1 MKNKAFTLVE
11 ILIVVWLF
19 WLLSGIILQT
29 YTTISRISYRIQQE
43 KEIAKEALVLTQVL
57 ENLAQTTTIDYSKHP
72 YWDLQTSEGMVSEL
86 HLKDEKNQGI
96 SIKTDGTCFQA
107 SELREQKQKENWSP
121 LELELLP
128 VEKEETLKNIRN
140 SNCKLILEKDWE
152 KITLLDSKKF
162 NSREEI
168 TLLDSKKFN
177 ISQAQFKIIPF
188 ISNQDLQKIYEIENQ
203 DSNIKELPPAGKPG
217 FWLFITLTSKHYT
230 PSQRSNNVV
239 LPLQTFVSLQWTTPS
254 IYSPVKNEKPTD

>member
-57 ENLAQTTTIDYSKHP
+57 ENLAQTTTINDSKYRYS
-72 YWDLQTSEGMVSEL
+72 DLQSSGGIVSEL

-96 SIKTDGTCFQA
+96 TINTTGDCFQA
-107 SELREQKQKENWSP
+107 SKLREQKENWSSS
-121 LELELLP
+121 E
-128 VEKEETLKNIRN
+128 EETLKTIRN
-140 SNCKLILEKDWE
+140 SNCKLILEKNW
-152 KITLLDSKKF
+152 KG
-162 NSREEI
+162 I

-239 LPLQTFVSLQWTTPS
+239 LPLQTFVSLQWATPS

>member
-57 ENLAQTTTIDYSKHP
+57 ENLAQTTTINDSKYS
-72 YWDLQTSEGMVSEL
+72 YSNLQSSGGMVSEL
-86 HLKDEKNQGI
+86 HLKDEKNQAVTINTTGA
-96 SIKTDGTCFQA
+96 CFQA
-107 SELREQKQKENWSP
+107 TQLREQKENWSSS
-121 LELELLP
+121 E
-128 VEKEETLKNIRN
+128 EETLKNIRN
-140 SNCKLILEKDWE
+140 SNCKLIL
-152 KITLLDSKKF
+152 KK
-162 NSREEI
+162 NWKEI
-168 TLLDSKKFN
+168 KLLDSKKFN

-203 DSNIKELPPAGKPG
+203 DSNISKLPPAGKPG

>member
-57 ENLAQTTTIDYSKHP
+57 ENLAQTYTIDYSKP
-72 YWDLQTSEGMVSEL
+72 EYSYADLQSSGGIVSEL

-96 SIKTDGTCFQA
+96 TINTTGTCFQA
-107 SELREQKQKENWSP
+107 SELRKEKENWSSS
-121 LELELLP
+121 ELELLP
-128 VEKEETLKNIRN
+128 VEKEETLKTIRN
-140 SNCKLILEKDWE
+140 SNCKLILEKNWE
-152 KITLLDSKKF
+152 T
-162 NSREEI
+162 I

-188 ISNQDLQKIYEIENQ
+188 ISNQDLQNIYASESQNT
-203 DSNIKELPPAGKPG
+203 DIKELPPAGKPG

-254 IYSPVKNEKPTD
+254 IYSPVENEKPTD

>member
-57 ENLAQTTTIDYSKHP
+57 ENLAQTTTINYSE
-72 YWDLQTSEGMVSEL
+72 YSYSDLQSSEGIVSEL
-86 HLKDEKNQGI
+86 YLKDEKNQAVT
-96 SIKTDGTCFQA
+96 IKTDGTCFQA
-107 SELREQKQKENWSP
+107 SELREQKENWSSS
-121 LELELLP
+121 EFELLP
-128 VEKEETLKNIRN
+128 VEKEETLKTIRN
-140 SNCKLILEKDWE
+140 SNCKLILEKNWE
-152 KITLLDSKKF
+152 K
-162 NSREEI
+162 I

-188 ISNQDLQKIYEIENQ
+188 ISNQDLQNIYASESQNT
-203 DSNIKELPPAGKPG
+203 DIKKLPPAGKPG

-239 LPLQTFVSLQWTTPS
+239 LPFQTFVSLQWATPS

>member
-57 ENLAQTTTIDYSKHP
+57 ENLAQTTTINDSKYRYS
-72 YWDLQTSEGMVSEL
+72 DLQSSGGMVSEL

-96 SIKTDGTCFQA
+96 SINTTGTCFQA
-107 SELREQKQKENWSP
+107 SELREQKQ
-121 LELELLP
+121 LELLP
-128 VEKEETLKNIRN
+128 VENEKKLKTIRN
-140 SNCKLILEKDWE
+140 SNCKLILKKDKE
-152 KITLLDSKKF
+152 EIALLD
-162 NSREEI
+162 N
-168 TLLDSKKFN
+168 KKFN

-188 ISNQDLQKIYEIENQ
+188 ISNQDLQKIYEIEKQ
-203 DSNIKELPPAGKPG
+203 DSNIKKLPPAGKPG

>member
-43 KEIAKEALVLTQVL
+43 KEIAKEALVFTQVL
-57 ENLAQTTTIDYSKHP
+57 ENLAQTTTIDYSE
-72 YWDLQTSEGMVSEL
+72 YSYSDLQSSGGIVSEL
-86 HLKDEKNQGI
+86 HLKDENNQKI
-96 SIKTDGTCFQA
+96 TIKTEGACFQA
-107 SELREQKQKENWSP
+107 SQLREQKQ
-121 LELELLP
+121 LELLP
-128 VEKEETLKNIRN
+128 VENEETLKTIRN
-140 SNCKLILEKDWE
+140 SDCKLIL
-152 KITLLDSKKF
+152 KK
-162 NSREEI
+162 NREEI
-168 TLLDSKKFN
+168 TLLDNKKFN

-203 DSNIKELPPAGKPG
+203 DSNISKLPPAGKPS

-239 LPLQTFVSLQWTTPS
+239 LPLQTFVSLQWATPS

>member
-57 ENLAQTTTIDYSKHP
+57 ENLAQTTTINDSKYRYS
-72 YWDLQTSEGMVSEL
+72 DLQSSGGMVSEL

-96 SIKTDGTCFQA
+96 TINTTGTCFQA
-107 SELREQKQKENWSP
+107 SELREQKQ
-121 LELELLP
+121 LELLP
-128 VEKEETLKNIRN
+128 VEKEGTLKNIRN
-140 SNCKLILEKDWE
+140 SNCKLIL
-152 KITLLDSKKF
+152 KK
-162 NSREEI
+162 NRETI

-188 ISNQDLQKIYEIENQ
+188 ISNQELQNIYASESQNTDI
-203 DSNIKELPPAGKPG
+203 SKLPPAGKPG

>member
-57 ENLAQTTTIDYSKHP
+57 ENLAQTTTINDSKYS
-72 YWDLQTSEGMVSEL
+72 YSDLQTSEGMVSEL

-96 SIKTDGTCFQA
+96 TINTTGTCFQA
-107 SELREQKQKENWSP
+107 SELREQKQF
-121 LELELLP
+121 ELLP
-128 VEKEETLKNIRN
+128 VEKEGTLKNIRN
-140 SNCKLILEKDWE
+140 SNCKLIL
-152 KITLLDSKKF
+152 KK
-162 NSREEI
+162 NKEEI

-188 ISNQDLQKIYEIENQ
+188 ISNQDLQKIYEIEKQ
-203 DSNIKELPPAGKPG
+203 DSNISKLPPAGKPG

>member
-57 ENLAQTTTIDYSKHP
+57 ENLAQTTTIDFSKHLN
-72 YWDLQTSEGMVSEL
+72 LQSSNGMVSEL

-96 SIKTDGTCFQA
+96 TINTTGTCFQA
-107 SELREQKQKENWSP
+107 SKLREQKENWSSSEP
-121 LELELLP
+121 ELLP
-128 VEKEETLKNIRN
+128 VENEETLKTIRN
-140 SNCKLILEKDWE
+140 SNCKLILEKNW
-152 KITLLDSKKF
+152 KG
-162 NSREEI
+162 I

-188 ISNQDLQKIYEIENQ
+188 ISNQELQNIYASENQ
-203 DSNIKELPPAGKPG
+203 DSNISKLPPAGKPG

>member
-57 ENLAQTTTIDYSKHP
+57 ENLAQTYTIDYSKP
-72 YWDLQTSEGMVSEL
+72 EYKYPKLQSSNGMVSAL
-86 HLKDEKNQGI
+86 YLKDENNQGI
-96 SIKTDGTCFQA
+96 SINTTGTCFQA
-107 SELREQKQKENWSP
+107 SELREQKENWSSS
-121 LELELLP
+121 ELELLP
-128 VEKEETLKNIRN
+128 VEKEGTLKNIRN
-140 SNCKLILEKDWE
+140 SNCKLILKKD
-152 KITLLDSKKF
+152 K
-162 NSREEI
+162 EEI

-177 ISQAQFKIIPF
+177 ISQSQFKIIPF
-188 ISNQDLQKIYEIENQ
+188 ISNQDLQNIYASESQNT
-203 DSNIKELPPAGKPG
+203 DIKELPPAGKPG

>member
-43 KEIAKEALVLTQVL
+43 KEIAKEALVFTQVL

-72 YWDLQTSEGMVSEL
+72 YWDLQASDGMVSEL
-86 HLKDEKNQGI
+86 YLKDEKNQGI
-96 SIKTDGTCFQA
+96 SIKTDGACFQA
-107 SELREQKQKENWSP
+107 SELREQKENWSSS
-121 LELELLP
+121 ELELLP
-128 VEKEETLKNIRN
+128 VENEEILKTIRN
-140 SNCKLILEKDWE
+140 SNCKLILEKNWE

-162 NSREEI
+162 N
-168 TLLDSKKFN
+168 
-177 ISQAQFKIIPF
+177 ISQSQFKIIPF
-188 ISNQDLQKIYEIENQ
+188 ISNQELQNIYASESQNTDI
-203 DSNIKELPPAGKPG
+203 SKLPPAGKPG

-239 LPLQTFVSLQWTTPS
+239 LPLQTFVSLQWATPS
-254 IYSPVKNEKPTD
+254 IYSPVENEKPTD

>member
-57 ENLAQTTTIDYSKHP
+57 ENLAQTTTIDYSKSE
-72 YWDLQTSEGMVSEL
+72 YSYSALQSSGGIVSEL
-86 HLKDEKNQGI
+86 YLKDEKNQGI
-96 SIKTDGTCFQA
+96 TINTTGTCFQA
-107 SELREQKQKENWSP
+107 SKLREQKENWSSS
-121 LELELLP
+121 E
-128 VEKEETLKNIRN
+128 EETLKNIRN
-140 SNCKLILEKDWE
+140 SNCKLIL
-152 KITLLDSKKF
+152 KK
-162 NSREEI
+162 NKEEI

-188 ISNQDLQKIYEIENQ
+188 ISNQELQNIYASENQ
-203 DSNIKELPPAGKPG
+203 DSNISKLPPAGKPG

-239 LPLQTFVSLQWTTPS
+239 LPLQTFVSLQWATPS
-254 IYSPVKNEKPTD
+254 IYSPVKNEKPTN

>member
-57 ENLAQTTTIDYSKHP
+57 ENLAQTTTINDSKYS
-72 YWDLQTSEGMVSEL
+72 YSDLQTSEGMVSEL

-96 SIKTDGTCFQA
+96 TIKTDGACFQS
-107 SELREQKQKENWSP
+107 SELREQKENWSSSK
-121 LELELLP
+121 LELLP
-128 VEKEETLKNIRN
+128 VEKEETLKTIRN
-140 SNCKLILEKDWE
+140 SNCKLILEKNWE
-152 KITLLDSKKF
+152 T
-162 NSREEI
+162 I

-177 ISQAQFKIIPF
+177 ISQAQFRIIPF
-188 ISNQDLQKIYEIENQ
+188 ISNQDLQNIYASESQNT
-203 DSNIKELPPAGKPG
+203 DIKELPPAGKPG

-254 IYSPVKNEKPTD
+254 IYSPVENEKPTD

>member
-57 ENLAQTTTIDYSKHP
+57 ENLAQTYTIDYSKP
-72 YWDLQTSEGMVSEL
+72 EYSYSDLQSSGGIVSEL
-86 HLKDEKNQGI
+86 HLKDENNQKI
-96 SIKTDGTCFQA
+96 TIKTEGACFQA
-107 SELREQKQKENWSP
+107 SQLREQKENWSSS
-121 LELELLP
+121 E
-128 VEKEETLKNIRN
+128 EETLKTIRN
-140 SNCKLILEKDWE
+140 SNCKLIL
-152 KITLLDSKKF
+152 KK
-162 NSREEI
+162 NKEEI

-188 ISNQDLQKIYEIENQ
+188 ISNQDLQKIYEIEKQ

>member
-57 ENLAQTTTIDYSKHP
+57 ENLAQTTTIDYSE
-72 YWDLQTSEGMVSEL
+72 YSYSDLQSSGGIVSEL

-96 SIKTDGTCFQA
+96 TINTTGDCFQA
-107 SELREQKQKENWSP
+107 SELREQKQ
-121 LELELLP
+121 LELLP
-128 VEKEETLKNIRN
+128 VEKEKTLKNIRN

-162 NSREEI
+162 NNREEI

-188 ISNQDLQKIYEIENQ
+188 ISNQELQNIYTSERKNT
-203 DSNIKELPPAGKPG
+203 DIKELPPAGKPG

>member
-57 ENLAQTTTIDYSKHP
+57 ENLAQTYTIDYSKP
-72 YWDLQTSEGMVSEL
+72 EYSYSDLQSSGGIVSEL
-86 HLKDEKNQGI
+86 HLKDENNQKI
-96 SIKTDGTCFQA
+96 TIKTEGACFQA
-107 SELREQKQKENWSP
+107 SQLREQKQ
-121 LELELLP
+121 LELLP
-128 VEKEETLKNIRN
+128 VENEETLKTIRN
-140 SNCKLILEKDWE
+140 SNCKLIL
-152 KITLLDSKKF
+152 KK
-162 NSREEI
+162 NKEEI

-203 DSNIKELPPAGKPG
+203 DSNISKLPPAGKPG

-239 LPLQTFVSLQWTTPS
+239 LPLQTFVSLQWATPS

>member
-43 KEIAKEALVLTQVL
+43 KEIAKEALVFTQVL

-72 YWDLQTSEGMVSEL
+72 YWDLQASDGMVWEL

-107 SELREQKQKENWSP
+107 SELREQKQKENWSSS
-121 LELELLP
+121 ELELLP
-128 VEKEETLKNIRN
+128 VENEEILKTIRN
-140 SNCKLILEKDWE
+140 SNCKLILKKNWE
-152 KITLLDSKKF
+152 T
-162 NSREEI
+162 I

-188 ISNQDLQKIYEIENQ
+188 ISNQDLQNIYGIENQ
-203 DSNIKELPPAGKPG
+203 DSNISKLPPAGKPG

-254 IYSPVKNEKPTD
+254 IYSPVENEKPTD

>member
-57 ENLAQTTTIDYSKHP
+57 ENLAQTTTINDSKYS
-72 YWDLQTSEGMVSEL
+72 YSDLQTSEGMVSEL

-96 SIKTDGTCFQA
+96 TIKTDGACFQS
-107 SELREQKQKENWSP
+107 SELREQKENWSSSK
-121 LELELLP
+121 LELLP
-128 VEKEETLKNIRN
+128 VEKEETLKTIRN
-140 SNCKLILEKDWE
+140 SNCKLILEKNWE
-152 KITLLDSKKF
+152 T
-162 NSREEI
+162 I

-177 ISQAQFKIIPF
+177 ISQAQFRIIPF
-188 ISNQDLQKIYEIENQ
+188 ISNQDLQNIYASESQNT
-203 DSNIKELPPAGKPG
+203 DIKELPPAGKPG

-239 LPLQTFVSLQWTTPS
+239 LPFQTFVSLQWTTPS

>member
-72 YWDLQTSEGMVSEL
+72 YWDLQASEGMVSEL

-107 SELREQKQKENWSP
+107 SELREQKQKENWPSS
-121 LELELLP
+121 ELELLP
-128 VEKEETLKNIRN
+128 VENEEILKTIRN
-140 SNCKLILEKDWE
+140 SNCKLILGKNWE
-152 KITLLDSKKF
+152 T
-162 NSREEI
+162 I

-177 ISQAQFKIIPF
+177 ISQAHFKIIPF
-188 ISNQDLQKIYEIENQ
+188 ISNQDLQNIYASESQNT
-203 DSNIKELPPAGKPG
+203 DIKELPPAGKPG

-239 LPLQTFVSLQWTTPS
+239 LPLQTFVSLQWATPS

>member
-72 YWDLQTSEGMVSEL
+72 YWDLQASEGMVSEL

-96 SIKTDGTCFQA
+96 SIKTDGACFQA
-107 SELREQKQKENWSP
+107 SELRKQKENWSSS
-121 LELELLP
+121 ELELLP
-128 VEKEETLKNIRN
+128 VEKEETLKTIRD
-140 SNCKLILEKDWE
+140 SNCKLIL
-152 KITLLDSKKF
+152 KK
-162 NSREEI
+162 NWEEI

-177 ISQAQFKIIPF
+177 ISQSQFKIIPF
-188 ISNQDLQKIYEIENQ
+188 ISNQDLQNIYASESQNT
-203 DSNIKELPPAGKPG
+203 DIKELPPAGKPG

-239 LPLQTFVSLQWTTPS
+239 LPLQTFVSLQWATPS

>member
-57 ENLAQTTTIDYSKHP
+57 ENIAQTYTIDYSKP
-72 YWDLQTSEGMVSEL
+72 EYKYPKLQRSEGIVSEL
-86 HLKDEKNQGI
+86 HLKDEKNQAVTINTTGA
-96 SIKTDGTCFQA
+96 CFQA
-107 SELREQKQKENWSP
+107 TQLREQKENWSSS
-121 LELELLP
+121 E
-128 VEKEETLKNIRN
+128 EETLKNIRN
-140 SNCKLILEKDWE
+140 SNCKLIL
-152 KITLLDSKKF
+152 KK
-162 NSREEI
+162 NKEEI

-188 ISNQDLQKIYEIENQ
+188 ISNQNLQKIYEIEKQ

>member
-57 ENLAQTTTIDYSKHP
+57 ENLAQTTTIDYSK
-72 YWDLQTSEGMVSEL
+72 YSYSDLQSSGGIVSEL
-86 HLKDEKNQGI
+86 HLKDENNQKITINTTGA
-96 SIKTDGTCFQA
+96 CFQA
-107 SELREQKQKENWSP
+107 SELREQKQ
-121 LELELLP
+121 LELLP
-128 VEKEETLKNIRN
+128 VENEETLKTIRN
-140 SNCKLILEKDWE
+140 SNCKLIL
-152 KITLLDSKKF
+152 KK
-162 NSREEI
+162 NKEEI

-254 IYSPVKNEKPTD
+254 IYSPVENEKPTD

>member
-57 ENLAQTTTIDYSKHP
+57 ENLAQTTTIDYSEYK
-72 YWDLQTSEGMVSEL
+72 YSKLQTSEGMVSEL
-86 HLKDEKNQGI
+86 HLKDENNQGI
-96 SIKTDGTCFQA
+96 SINTTGTCFQA
-107 SELREQKQKENWSP
+107 SELREQKQ
-121 LELELLP
+121 LELLP
-128 VEKEETLKNIRN
+128 VENEKTLKTIRN
-140 SNCKLILEKDWE
+140 SNCKLIL
-152 KITLLDSKKF
+152 KK
-162 NSREEI
+162 NKEEI
-168 TLLDSKKFN
+168 ALLDSKKFN

-188 ISNQDLQKIYEIENQ
+188 ISNQELQNIYTSESKNT
-203 DSNIKELPPAGKPG
+203 DIKELPPAGKPG

-239 LPLQTFVSLQWTTPS
+239 LPLQTFVSLQWATPS
-254 IYSPVKNEKPTD
+254 IYSPVENEKPTD

>member
-43 KEIAKEALVLTQVL
+43 KEIAKEALVFTQVL

-72 YWDLQTSEGMVSEL
+72 YWDLQASDGMVSEL
-86 HLKDEKNQGI
+86 YLKDEKNQGI
-96 SIKTDGTCFQA
+96 TIKTDGACFQA
-107 SELREQKQKENWSP
+107 SKLREQKENWSSS
-121 LELELLP
+121 ELELLP
-128 VEKEETLKNIRN
+128 VEKEETLKTIRN
-140 SNCKLILEKDWE
+140 SNCKLILEKNWE
-152 KITLLDSKKF
+152 K
-162 NSREEI
+162 I

-188 ISNQDLQKIYEIENQ
+188 ISNQELQNIYASESQNTDI
-203 DSNIKELPPAGKPG
+203 SKLPPAGKPG

-239 LPLQTFVSLQWTTPS
+239 LPLQTFVSLQWATPS

>member
-57 ENLAQTTTIDYSKHP
+57 ENLAQTTTINYSE
-72 YWDLQTSEGMVSEL
+72 YSYSDLQSSGGMVSEL

-96 SIKTDGTCFQA
+96 TINTTGDCFQA
-107 SELREQKQKENWSP
+107 SELREQKQ
-121 LELELLP
+121 LELLP
-128 VEKEETLKNIRN
+128 VEKEKTLKNIRN

-162 NSREEI
+162 NNREEI

-188 ISNQDLQKIYEIENQ
+188 ISNQELQNIYASERKNT
-203 DSNIKELPPAGKPG
+203 DIKELPPAGKPG

>member
-57 ENLAQTTTIDYSKHP
+57 ENLAQTTTIDYSEYKYP
-72 YWDLQTSEGMVSEL
+72 KLQRSEGIVSEL

-96 SIKTDGTCFQA
+96 SINTTGACFQA
-107 SELREQKQKENWSP
+107 SKLRDQKENWSSS
-121 LELELLP
+121 E
-128 VEKEETLKNIRN
+128 EETLKTIRN
-140 SNCKLILEKDWE
+140 SDCKLILEKNWE
-152 KITLLDSKKF
+152 K
-162 NSREEI
+162 I

-188 ISNQDLQKIYEIENQ
+188 ISNQDLQNIYTSENQ
-203 DSNIKELPPAGKPG
+203 NTDISKLPPAGKPG

>member
-57 ENLAQTTTIDYSKHP
+57 ENLAQTTTIDYSK
-72 YWDLQTSEGMVSEL
+72 YSYSDLQSSGGIVSEL
-86 HLKDEKNQGI
+86 HLKDENNQKITINTTGA
-96 SIKTDGTCFQA
+96 CFQA
-107 SELREQKQKENWSP
+107 SELREQKQ
-121 LELELLP
+121 LELLP
-128 VEKEETLKNIRN
+128 VENEKKLKTIRN
-140 SNCKLILEKDWE
+140 SNCKLILKKDKE
-152 KITLLDSKKF
+152 EIVLLDSKKF
-162 NSREEI
+162 NNREEI

-188 ISNQDLQKIYEIENQ
+188 ISNQDLQKIYEIEKQ
-203 DSNIKELPPAGKPG
+203 DSNIEELPPAGKPG

>member
-43 KEIAKEALVLTQVL
+43 KEIAKEALVFTQVL
-57 ENLAQTTTIDYSKHP
+57 ENLAQTTTIDYSE
-72 YWDLQTSEGMVSEL
+72 YSYSALQSSGGIVSAL
-86 HLKDEKNQGI
+86 YLKDENNQGI
-96 SIKTDGTCFQA
+96 SINTTGTCFQA
-107 SELREQKQKENWSP
+107 SKLRKEKENWLSS
-121 LELELLP
+121 ELLP
-128 VEKEETLKNIRN
+128 EENEETLKTIRN
-140 SNCKLILEKDWE
+140 SNCKLIL
-152 KITLLDSKKF
+152 KK
-162 NSREEI
+162 NKEEI

-203 DSNIKELPPAGKPG
+203 DSNISKLPPAGKPG

>member
-57 ENLAQTTTIDYSKHP
+57 ENLAQTTTIDYSKSE
-72 YWDLQTSEGMVSEL
+72 YSYSALQSSGGIVSEL
-86 HLKDEKNQGI
+86 YLKDEKNQGI
-96 SIKTDGTCFQA
+96 TINTTGTCFQA
-107 SELREQKQKENWSP
+107 SELREQKQ
-121 LELELLP
+121 LELLP
-128 VEKEETLKNIRN
+128 VENEETLKTIRN
-140 SNCKLILEKDWE
+140 SDCKLIL
-152 KITLLDSKKF
+152 KK
-162 NSREEI
+162 NREEI
-168 TLLDSKKFN
+168 TLLDNKKFN

-188 ISNQDLQKIYEIENQ
+188 ISNQDLQKIYEIEKQ

>member
-57 ENLAQTTTIDYSKHP
+57 ENLAQTTTIDYSK
-72 YWDLQTSEGMVSEL
+72 YSYSDLQSSGGIVSEL
-86 HLKDEKNQGI
+86 HLKDENNQKITINTTGA
-96 SIKTDGTCFQA
+96 CFQA
-107 SELREQKQKENWSP
+107 SELRKGKENWSSS
-121 LELELLP
+121 EFELLP
-128 VEKEETLKNIRN
+128 VENEETLKTIRN
-140 SNCKLILEKDWE
+140 SNCKLIL
-152 KITLLDSKKF
+152 KK
-162 NSREEI
+162 NLEEI

-203 DSNIKELPPAGKPG
+203 DSNISKLPPAGKPG